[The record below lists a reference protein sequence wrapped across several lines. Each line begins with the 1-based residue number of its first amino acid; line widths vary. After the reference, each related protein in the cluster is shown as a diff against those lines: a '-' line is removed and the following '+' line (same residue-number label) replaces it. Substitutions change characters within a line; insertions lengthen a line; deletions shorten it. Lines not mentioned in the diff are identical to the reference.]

1 MFYLSSFNSF
11 TSFWFYYDV
20 SVWTG
25 LVEELFVLDVRSG
38 HYMYFLNSLI
48 RDRNYCVAS
57 LPDTFHSTVLLPT
70 RSANRYRKSVRA
82 ISQNTGGGGGGNT
95 PKKKNT
101 NNPHLHVSPPPH
113 KRKKKKKK
121 VGGQKKKKGGGG
133 GGSNPQMTNIQP
145 KAGKLV
151 NSFLSTT
158 SYRLLRLLI
167 LSLNRFVSGLL

>member
-57 LPDTFHSTVLLPT
+57 LPDTFHSIVLLPT

-82 ISQNTGGGGGGNT
+82 ISQNTGGGG
-95 PKKKNT
+95 
-101 NNPHLHVSPPPH
+101 
-113 KRKKKKKK
+113 
-121 VGGQKKKKGGGG
+121 
-133 GGSNPQMTNIQP
+133 SNPQMTNIQP
-145 KAGKLV
+145 KARKLV